1 MNNERI
7 PASRFI
13 LKKFRKS
20 KTRHKK
26 YDTAIIEDIKT
37 RKEYRV
43 PFGDVRYEQY
53 RDTALGLYRQLDHGD
68 RRQRRLNYLKRH
80 ENTRKKKWSPSW
92 FSAVFLWSA
101 PRNE

>member
-1 MNNERI
+1 MYIDRI
-7 PASRFI
+7 PASRFR
-13 LKKFRKS
+13 LKKFVKAKVRN
-20 KTRHKK
+20 KK
-26 YDTAIIEDIKT
+26 YTAIIEDIKT
-37 RKEYRV
+37 RREYRV
-43 PFGDVRYEQY
+43 PFGDVRFEQY

-68 RRQRRLNYLKRH
+68 RQRRLNYLKRH